1 VGGVFGR
8 GEGDVIIDIPY
19 NNETT
24 KERSTNYKL
33 QKCSYAKPSADV
45 GRA

>member
-19 NNETT
+19 NNETA
-24 KERSTNYKL
+24 KENWYTY
-33 QKCSYAKPSADV
+33 
-45 GRA
+45 GGGI